1 MDHLMALL
9 PDLHRSGINVSMAD
23 DQLVLDGPRGAL
35 TPDLR
40 ARLVALKPEL
50 LIYLRLEPALMTAED
65 WRDLEVIL
73 DDAQMAYEDGLLTA
87 DAVERLA
94 ALARQ
99 QALALPEDAAELRLA
114 EWLQEK
120 PLRRVYSRVL
130 GEAVL
135 FAADDADLPA
145 GNALVVFR
153 ASELCHLAG
162 RSPEHVQSIH
172 ATKKASRGELQP
184 HRRRSGIRDNR
195 EEAALACN

>member
-1 MDHLMALL
+1 MNPATIIEALRKRGV
-9 PDLHRSGINVSMAD
+9 DIAVEG
-23 DQLVLDGPRGAL
+23 DQLRI
-35 TPDLR
+35 R
-40 ARLVALKPEL
+40 ASASAMTDESRHKLKTHKPEL
-50 LIYLRLEPALMTAED
+50 LIYLRCESQIQAADD